1 MTWRPRVWL
10 LAIAVLMA
18 ATEGGAQATAWQA
31 IPVAQ
36 QPSAT
41 LTLPTSLSDEEFWQL
56 STSLSEA
63 GGFFRSENLVSNEH
77 TYQYVIPSL
86 RTMVKSGGGAYL
98 GVAPDQNFTF
108 MAAIRPRIAFILD
121 IRRGNLLQHLMYKA
135 LFELSVDRA
144 EFVSRLFSKPRP
156 TGLRTTSSVLELFSA
171 YARVG
176 SSEALYSANL
186 TAIKTHLTKRR
197 GIPLSAE
204 DLLQLE
210 SIYQAFFWDGPNLR
224 YTTAPIGQNGFRGG
238 GGGMGGA
245 RFPSYE
251 ELIVQTDYDGVPRS
265 YLASEDNFRFI
276 KGLEEK
282 NLIIPVMGNF
292 AGAKA
297 LRSIGRYLR
306 ERRTPVVAY
315 YVSNVEQ
322 YLFQDRLFEDF
333 AKNVSTL
340 PVTAESTFIRSVS
353 NRFGYPG
360 DMTWSDGRATALY
373 PIAQFVRDFQLGLLT
388 SYFDVNS
395 RSK

>member
-135 LFELSVDRA
+135 LFELSADRA
-144 EFVSRLFSKPRP
+144 EFVSRLFSSRGPRGSGP
-156 TGLRTTSSVLELFSA
+156 RHRSSNCFPRTRAWVR
-171 YARVG
+171 ARR
-176 SSEALYSANL
+176 S
-186 TAIKTHLTKRR
+186 TA
-197 GIPLSAE
+197 
-204 DLLQLE
+204 
-210 SIYQAFFWDGPNLR
+210 
-224 YTTAPIGQNGFRGG
+224 
-238 GGGMGGA
+238 
-245 RFPSYE
+245 
-251 ELIVQTDYDGVPRS
+251 
-265 YLASEDNFRFI
+265 
-276 KGLEEK
+276 
-282 NLIIPVMGNF
+282 
-292 AGAKA
+292 
-297 LRSIGRYLR
+297 
-306 ERRTPVVAY
+306 RT
-315 YVSNVEQ
+315 
-322 YLFQDRLFEDF
+322 
-333 AKNVSTL
+333 
-340 PVTAESTFIRSVS
+340 
-353 NRFGYPG
+353 
-360 DMTWSDGRATALY
+360 
-373 PIAQFVRDFQLGLLT
+373 
-388 SYFDVNS
+388 
-395 RSK
+395 